1 MDCANRMKRTEA
13 GKLKIEE
20 WHLPGGV
27 ILLEVSR
34 NGSNTKDDL
43 ESFRSDVVDKLLAA
57 GVQPSDR
64 SKTEIGSS
72 CAPTGR

>member
-1 MDCANRMKRTEA
+1 MRRIEA

-20 WHLPGGV
+20 WDLPGGV
-27 ILLEVSR
+27 TLLEVSR
-34 NGSNTKDDL
+34 NGSNSEDDL
-43 ESFRSDVVDKLLAA
+43 ESFQRDVVDKLLAA

-72 CAPTGR
+72 CQ